1 MFDLLFLGTGA
12 SVPSRDRALPC
23 VAVRSGSDVILFDCG
38 EGTQRQLMCSRFS
51 FMKVRA
57 IFVTHLHGD
66 HFFGLP
72 GLLQT
77 MGLSGRKD
85 PLLVCGPEGFSE
97 ALNTILGLCE
107 GEIEYP
113 LDIRDVKPG
122 DELDVQ
128 HMRVTVFR
136 TDHGILSQGYV
147 VREPDIRGK
156 VDADRAKALGISGKD
171 FRKLEAGETVNGVR
185 LEDISYP
192 ITPGKS
198 VAYTGD
204 TSKCQTVIDAV
215 RGVDVLIHESTYSD
229 LEAGKAEEHHHSTAR
244 SAAETAKEAGV
255 GTLVLVHVSNRYKDR
270 SQIQAEAA
278 EVFPDTVVPE
288 DFQFYSMTNSGIRLI

>member
-23 VAVRSGSDVILFDCG
+23 VAVRSGSDIILFDCG

-85 PLLVCGPEGFSE
+85 PLLVCGPAGFTD
-97 ALNTILGLCE
+97 AVNTILGLCE

-113 LDIRDVKPG
+113 LEVRDIAPG
-122 DELDVQ
+122 DVVDVQ
-128 HMRVTVFR
+128 HLKVSVFQ
-136 TDHGILSQGYV
+136 TAHGILSQGYV
-147 VREPDIRGK
+147 VREPDTRGK
-156 VDADRAKALGISGKD
+156 IDSKRAAELGIDGKD
-171 FRKLEAGETVNGVR
+171 FRRLEAGETVNGVT
-185 LEDISYP
+185 LQDITSCHS
-192 ITPGKS
+192 PGRS

-204 TSKCQTVIDAV
+204 TMKCQTLVDAV
-215 RGVDVLIHESTYSD
+215 KGVDVLIHESTYAGSESD
-229 LEAGKAEEHHHSTAR
+229 KAEEHHHSTAR

-270 SQIQAEAA
+270 AQIQAEAA
-278 EVFPDTVVPE
+278 EVFPDTIVPE
-288 DFQFYSMTNSGIRLI
+288 DFQFYSMTNNGLKLI